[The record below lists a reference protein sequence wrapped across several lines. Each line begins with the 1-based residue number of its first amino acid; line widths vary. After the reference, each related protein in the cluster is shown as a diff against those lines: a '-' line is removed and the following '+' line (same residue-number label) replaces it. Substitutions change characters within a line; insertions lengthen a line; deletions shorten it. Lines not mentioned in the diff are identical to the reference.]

1 MQRRVDGTP
10 GRRVRIP
17 TFQRGLLHP
26 EVFPDVPRKML
37 VDFRM
42 SGDGLLLP
50 GERIEVHVVPAAVSE
65 ENAPGVGELSDQ
77 LRAFH
82 TAISFVR

>member
-1 MQRRVDGTP
+1 
-10 GRRVRIP
+10 
-17 TFQRGLLHP
+17 
-26 EVFPDVPRKML
+26 ML
-37 VDFRM
+37 VDFRV

-50 GERIEVHVVPAAVSE
+50 GERVEVYVVPTAVPE
-65 ENAPGVGELSDQ
+65 ENAAGVDQLPDQ

>member
-1 MQRRVDGTP
+1 
-10 GRRVRIP
+10 
-17 TFQRGLLHP
+17 
-26 EVFPDVPRKML
+26 ML